1 MKNLFFYI
9 ILIFSFSLSQ
19 DSRSIIFNTGT
30 PETED
35 GYIISGETSF
45 ANRFSVLDDY
55 ALEALKVTMSKES
68 DFSSVL
74 ISVHEDSDNSPG
86 EEIGNWVLSLS
97 TNTPREYTI
106 YTLDECITFNANQ
119 NYWLSVKANDETS
132 SARWIYSP
140 SDSYNYSIST
150 DGQETWASSLGFAG
164 STKIYAEIF
173 YTPDPVYG
181 DVNLDEQLNVLD
193 VVTIVSYVVGAINL
207 NSEQLNLGDANNDF
221 SVDVLDIVQIVSTIV
236 NQEPLPSFSLLD
248 FNPNSEYNGEFI
260 GPEVFR
266 PEVSVYY
273 FGKQG

>member
-1 MKNLFFYI
+1 MCI
-9 ILIFSFSLSQ
+9 R
-19 DSRSIIFNTGT
+19 DR
-30 PETED
+30 
-35 GYIISGETSF
+35 
-45 ANRFSVLDDY
+45 
-55 ALEALKVTMSKES
+55 SKES

-74 ISVHEDSDNSPG
+74 ISIHQDSDNSPG
-86 EEIGNWVLSLS
+86 EEMGNWLLSLS
-97 TNTPREYTI
+97 TDTPREYTI
-106 YTLDECITFNANQ
+106 YTLDECITFNANE

-140 SDSYNYSIST
+140 NNSYNYSIST
-150 DGQETWASSLGFAG
+150 DSQETWTSSSGFAG
-164 STKIYAEIF
+164 SSKIYAEIF
-173 YTPDPVYG
+173 YEPDPVYG